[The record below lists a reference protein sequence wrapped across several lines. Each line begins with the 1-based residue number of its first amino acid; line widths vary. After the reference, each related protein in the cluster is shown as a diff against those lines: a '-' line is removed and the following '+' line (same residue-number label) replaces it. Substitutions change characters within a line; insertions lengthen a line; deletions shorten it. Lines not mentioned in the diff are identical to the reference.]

1 MTGLHVAQVNVA
13 RLAAP
18 LDSPQLADFVAN
30 LEPINAIADAS
41 DGFVWRLQTEAGDA
55 TSLRF
60 MDDDWLIVN
69 MSVWESLDALRTYV
83 YRSAHADVL
92 RRRQEWFV
100 KMIEGHVALWWI
112 EAGTLPSLGDAE
124 ERLLRLRVDG
134 PTPHAFTL
142 KESYPAGAEFDD
154 PARGPLPTR

>member
-1 MTGLHVAQVNVA
+1 MTGLHLAQVNIA

-55 TSLRF
+55 TALRIF
-60 MDDDWLIVN
+60 DDDWLIVN
-69 MSVWESLDALRTYV
+69 MSVWDSLEALRNFV
-83 YRSAHADVL
+83 YRSPHAEVL
-92 RRRQEWFV
+92 RRRQEWFD
-100 KMIEGHVALWWI
+100 KMVEAYVALWWI
-112 EAGTLPSLGDAE
+112 EAGTLPTVSDAE
-124 ERLLRLRVDG
+124 ERLLTLRGEG

-142 KESYPAGAEFDD
+142 KEPYPPRR
-154 PARGPLPTR
+154 PAPTP

>member
-1 MTGLHVAQVNVA
+1 MTEFHLAQVNVA
-13 RLAAP
+13 RLSAP

-55 TSLRF
+55 TALRF

-69 MSVWESLDALRTYV
+69 MSVWASLEALRSFV

-92 RRRQEWFV
+92 RRRQEWFDRMV
-100 KMIEGHVALWWI
+100 EAHVALWWI
-112 EAGTLPSLGDAE
+112 EVGSLPTLGDAQ
-124 ERLLRLRVDG
+124 ERLLRLRADG
-134 PTPHAFTL
+134 PTPDAFTL
-142 KESYPAGAEFDD
+142 KQPYPLRR
-154 PARGPLPTR
+154 PAPTP